1 MTRDVVECLK
11 GLRGIEVVG
20 DAVSAGAK
28 QVPQCMNLGFVVLLA
43 RIGAV

>member
-28 QVPQCMNLGFVVLLA
+28 QVPQCMDLGFVALLVW
-43 RIGAV
+43 IGPV